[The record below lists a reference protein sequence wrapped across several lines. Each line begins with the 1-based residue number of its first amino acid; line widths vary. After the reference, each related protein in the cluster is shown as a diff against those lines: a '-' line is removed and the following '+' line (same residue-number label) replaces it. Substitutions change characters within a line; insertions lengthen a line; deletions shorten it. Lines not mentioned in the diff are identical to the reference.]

1 MYKDFILQWKTA
13 DAGQTVAAAKVKSG
27 DFTST
32 SGSRGN
38 CGALCITLR
47 RRYSM
52 KKTTKFLFT
61 AFFLF
66 YLLIRIIK

>member
-27 DFTST
+27 HFTSK

-38 CGALCITLR
+38 CGAWCI
-47 RRYSM
+47 SM

-61 AFFLF
+61 AFLLF
-66 YLLIRIIK
+66 YLLIRIIN